1 MDFLTLAALCGPG
14 VDPVTTAAI
23 VKTESHFEPLAIRDN
38 TLQVSIR
45 PTSRRA
51 AESTLGELI
60 RRGDRLA
67 IGLMQITTPW
77 VSRLHLRA
85 SDLLDSCTNV
95 RVGTW
100 ILSSNYEACRSPG
113 RAPKATLECALS
125 AYWTG
130 DGRIGGAYVNQLYA
144 RAGSPYRVS
153 ETAGVTDG
161 LLGSG
166 RDLRLATA
174 ALVRA
179 SGFDFRRR

>member
-23 VKTESHFEPLAIRDN
+23 VKAESHFEPLAIRDN
-38 TLQVSIR
+38 TLQVTFR
-45 PTSRRA
+45 PASRGV
-51 AESTLGELI
+51 AESTLSELV

-77 VSRLHLRA
+77 VARLHMRA
-85 SDLLDSCTNV
+85 TDLLDSCTNV

-100 ILSSNYEACRSPG
+100 ILSNNYNACRAPG

-125 AYWTG
+125 AYWAG
-130 DGRIGGAYVNQLYA
+130 DGRTGGAYVNQVYA
-144 RAGSPYRVS
+144 GTQSPYRVA

-161 LLGSG
+161 LLGSS
-166 RDLRLATA
+166 RVTA
-174 ALVRA
+174 PSLSRV

>member
-1 MDFLTLAALCGPG
+1 MDFLTLASLCGPG

-38 TLQVSIR
+38 TLQVSIK
-45 PTSRRA
+45 PASRAA
-51 AESTLGELI
+51 AESTLSELV
-60 RRGDRLA
+60 RRGDKLA

-77 VSRLHLRA
+77 VTRLHLRA

-100 ILSSNYEACRSPG
+100 ILSTNYEACRVPG

-125 AYWTG
+125 AYWSG
-130 DGRIGGAYVNQLYA
+130 DGRRGGAYVNRLYA
-144 RAGSPYRVS
+144 QTRSPFRVS

-161 LLGSG
+161 LLGSTG
-166 RDLRLATA
+166 SMTSSAKRP
-174 ALVRA
+174 
-179 SGFDFRRR
+179 SGFDFRKR

>member
-1 MDFLTLAALCGPG
+1 MDFLTLASLCGPG

-23 VKTESHFEPLAIRDN
+23 IKTESNFEPLAIRDN
-38 TLQVSIR
+38 TLQVSFK
-45 PTSRRA
+45 PTSRAA
-51 AESTLGELI
+51 AESTLSELV
-60 RRGDRLA
+60 RRGDKLA

-77 VSRLHLRA
+77 VTRLHLRA

-100 ILSSNYEACRSPG
+100 ILSTNYEACRVPG

-130 DGRIGGAYVNQLYA
+130 DGRVGGAYVNQLYA
-144 RAGSPYRVS
+144 RTGSPYRVA

-161 LLGSG
+161 LLGSS
-166 RDLRLATA
+166 RMTA
-174 ALVRA
+174 PSVTRT

>member
-1 MDFLTLAALCGPG
+1 MDLLTLASLCGPG

-23 VKTESHFEPLAIRDN
+23 IKTESHFEPLAIRDN
-38 TLQVSIR
+38 TLQVTFR
-45 PTSRRA
+45 PASRST
-51 AESTLGELI
+51 AESTLSELV

-77 VSRLHLRA
+77 VTRLHLRA

-100 ILSSNYEACRSPG
+100 ILSNNYNACRVPG
-113 RAPKATLECALS
+113 REPKAALECALS

-130 DGRIGGAYVNQLYA
+130 DGRIGGAYVNQVYA
-144 RAGSPYRVS
+144 GTRSPYRVP
-153 ETAGVTDG
+153 ETAGITDG
-161 LLGSG
+161 LLGST
-166 RDLRLATA
+166 RVA
-174 ALVRA
+174 APSLSRI